1 MRRTATVLPALL
13 GVFFCVQV
21 ICVQAAPAP
30 ERKYPTKPIRIIQGF
45 SMGGISDTLA
55 RTVGDRIGERL
66 GQPVVVESRP
76 GGGGIAGMTTVAHA
90 TPDGYT
96 LLLANTSITI
106 APVRKD
112 KLPFDPMT
120 TFVPVSMIGYAPS
133 ILLAH
138 PSFPVS
144 SMKELIAYAKA
155 RPGKID
161 CATSGIG
168 TTNDLGVHLLNQM
181 AGIHIQNVPYKGSG
195 PSLTAAMGNE
205 TRLSFSPVQPAIPL
219 VQQGRLKA
227 IAVSG
232 TKRNQAFPDV
242 PTIAE
247 TLPGYEVVGFFGIA
261 AHRDV
266 RRPILELLHQ
276 HINAALAL
284 SDVQK
289 LFDKLGLAVSI
300 MSRREFADFM
310 TKDAE
315 RWRNLV
321 RDANLSF

>member
-1 MRRTATVLPALL
+1 MRRTARFFVVLL
-13 GVFFCVQV
+13 GGL
-21 ICVQAAPAP
+21 ICVQIANAQD
-30 ERKYPTKPIRIIQGF
+30 RKYPNRPIRIIQGF

-55 RTVGDRIGERL
+55 RVVGEKIGERL

-76 GGGGIAGMTTVAHA
+76 GGGGIVGFTAVAGA

-106 APVRKD
+106 APSRKD
-112 KLPFDPMT
+112 KLPFDPMK
-120 TFVPVSMIGYAPS
+120 TFVPVSMIGFAPS

-138 PSFPVS
+138 PTMPVS
-144 SMKELIAYAKA
+144 SIKELIAYAKA

-168 TTNDLGVHLLNQM
+168 TTNDLGVHLLNHM
-181 AGIHIQNVPYKGSG
+181 AGIQIQNVPYKGSG
-195 PSLTAAMGNE
+195 PSLTAAIGNE
-205 TRLSFSPVQPAIPL
+205 TRLSFSPVQPAIPH

-227 IAVSG
+227 LGVSG
-232 TKRNQAFPDV
+232 LKRNQAFPDV
-242 PTIAE
+242 STIAE

-266 RRPILELLHQ
+266 PRPILEVLHK
-276 HINAALAL
+276 HINVALTLA
-284 SDVQK
+284 DVQK
-289 LFDKLGLAVSI
+289 LFDKLGLDISI
-300 MSRREFADFM
+300 MKREEFRDFM
-310 TKDAE
+310 ERDAA
-315 RWRNLV
+315 RWKNLV